1 MEYSRSPVAHTVC
14 AGPAGRSAG
23 WQAQRARQRLR
34 AADCEPTIERQ
45 IFWGEGVDSPFA
57 LDLQQVDLTRVAV
70 SEPGAPAAFAAMWA
84 LPLIRHAQPVSLEVL
99 GRAAQLVRLSKGH
112 TIFRRGDLPNG
123 LYYVVSGSVKLL
135 AQAAGGRDKVID
147 IFGDG
152 QLFGEIGLFMDGP
165 YRSWAQTIGRCV
177 LLYLPK
183 GAVIEA
189 IGNDLGLALHFLH
202 EVSSRAQI
210 LIDALTAIVSRS
222 ASARVAAYLLDL
234 SARSGGAERPRI
246 ILPATKNAIASLLSL
261 SPEALSRALRRFHDD
276 GLIEVNGRGIRVIDQ
291 RRLRACLDE

>member
-1 MEYSRSPVAHTVC
+1 M
-14 AGPAGRSAG
+14 
-23 WQAQRARQRLR
+23 
-34 AADCEPTIERQ
+34 
-45 IFWGEGVDSPFA
+45 DSPFA
-57 LDLQQVDLTRVAV
+57 LDLQQVDLTRVSA

-84 LPLIRHAQPVSLEVL
+84 LPLMRHAQPVSLEVL

-183 GAVIEA
+183 TAVIEA

-210 LIDALTAIVSRS
+210 LIDALTAIQ
-222 ASARVAAYLLDL
+222 AGQAAVGVPGWAAFKDEWTRDFRGKDVILVMDADDAGRKGTLDIVRRFQR
-234 SARSGGAERPRI
+234 AG
-246 ILPATKNAIASLLSL
+246 LPAPRQMKLAEGMDLNDFYLAHKGTI
-261 SPEALSRALRRFHDD
+261 
-276 GLIEVNGRGIRVIDQ
+276 
-291 RRLRACLDE
+291 